1 MASVIDTPQIVRR
14 NNADRIGRGE
24 NPEAILKREGIG
36 LRLDN
41 LPKVM

>member
-1 MASVIDTPQIVRR
+1 MTSLIGPPQIVRR
-14 NNADRIGRGE
+14 NNADRIGRGK

-41 LPKVM
+41 LPEVV